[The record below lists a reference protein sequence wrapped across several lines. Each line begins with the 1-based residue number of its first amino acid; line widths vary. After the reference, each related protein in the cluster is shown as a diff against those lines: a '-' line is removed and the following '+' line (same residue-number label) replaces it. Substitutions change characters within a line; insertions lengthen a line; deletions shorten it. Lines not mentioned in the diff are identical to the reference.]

1 MQATLIIA
9 FEDLSEPDFLAKTE
23 LINSSMPTNANFP
36 GPWPSPLSSPTS
48 ITALFTA
55 YQTAYNAALTHDAAK
70 IVIRNIARQSL
81 MTYLKKLAPY
91 LEVVANGDLVK
102 LMSTGYDLRQSP
114 TPTGGTDPLLA
125 PIDFRVKRA
134 DLSGVLIGHARKLKG
149 ASGYEVQICEGNPT
163 VEGDW
168 RHYASV
174 KSASSFEIVGQAP
187 GRLVS
192 VRMRAIGS
200 TGPGVGTTAISLI
213 DG

>member
-48 ITALFTA
+48 ITSLFTA

-102 LMSTGYDLRQSP
+102 LLSTGYVLRQNS
-114 TPTGGTDPLLA
+114 TPSGGSEPLPA
-125 PIDFRVKRA
+125 PSDLKLKRGE
-134 DLSGVLIGHARKLKG
+134 LSGVILATVRKLKG
-149 ASGYEVQICEGNPT
+149 AGG
-163 VEGDW
+163 
-168 RHYASV
+168 
-174 KSASSFEIVGQAP
+174 
-187 GRLVS
+187 
-192 VRMRAIGS
+192 
-200 TGPGVGTTAISLI
+200 
-213 DG
+213 

>member
-1 MQATLIIA
+1 MQAKLIIA
-9 FEDLSEPDFLAKTE
+9 FEDLSEPDFLAKAE
-23 LINSSMPTNANFP
+23 LINSSMSTNSNFP

-48 ITALFTA
+48 ITSLFTA

-70 IVIRNIARQSL
+70 IVLRNIARQSL

-102 LMSTGYDLRQSP
+102 LMSTGYDLRQDA
-114 TPTGGTDPLLA
+114 TPTGGTDPLPA
-125 PIDFRVKRA
+125 PVDFRVKRG

-163 VEGDW
+163 VEADW
-168 RHYASV
+168 SHYASI
-174 KSASSFEIVGQAP
+174 KSANRFQIAGQTP
-187 GRLVS
+187 GTLLS

-200 TGPGVGTTAISLI
+200 NGPGVWTTAISLI
-213 DG
+213 VG